1 MKKIVR
7 IGLLLVLVAFLHNLI
22 NVFVRAEY
30 WEEPGAAQNTV
41 QLYTTFGDWEYFYY
55 EDFETT
61 RWGGGPGGEGDPSFF
76 PMRPIHNGSATFYY
90 NHGMRLKDNTISGR
104 SVYVDDYI
112 FELGFEPKQGLGGFS
127 FEYKKIRQIPAEA
140 NGQLKLSFWAI
151 NKGENRHEKEPTEIL
166 HYTGN
171 MGEVNFVRLD
181 FDVPETQYIYI
192 EFVGVAGGGFAIDNV
207 KWSDH
212 DIKLEFRDGYG
223 ENKLYQSNYIRY
235 GRKAPDIINYVENNL
250 LEGYEN
256 YEWYTDPSLS
266 AEYLFDK
273 NSPIREDTTLYLDR
287 DLIVYEIEY
296 DLKGGYFE
304 PYDNRDELIVGFL
317 TDLYNYLD
325 STDKLHGAFHERL
338 KAEGL
343 ANDTITLDDFI
354 YGVGRSGLNPKT
366 LIDQKGQEIVH
377 YDGLF
382 LKGFVV
388 QSGEVGDEIPIS
400 FDLNGGIFANIG
412 GTVYTNNNTMRIDFL
427 TDFHTFLT
435 NHYGYTKSV
444 NDFIHGVGKTSG
456 FDGEYDIK
464 ANFDRLYTRNNKNV
478 NASLGT
484 FVNQPEYNKWVPL
497 IDLMDEY
504 TRVGNPAQNFWGDQ
518 FVARYRIKPFIQKKN
533 LWAGQGEP
541 KASQIMQIVNRI
553 PQNIFQGGTPQ
564 EVPGTFVVGTGT
576 SLPTPTKLG
585 ATFNGWY
592 EAIYTYQMVDGERK
606 KVFSG
611 WSDRIYQ
618 IDENRTETVYLY
630 AKWGTHLPTAKSYDE
645 LPKMLSDDCF
655 FKKIYMM
662 DDNWLVEEFNLDL
675 RLSNTER
682 IKKGLE
688 PIDYFINQPE
698 YNKWVSYI
706 DLIHEYTAYGNPAQA
721 WHGIWKSYYTG
732 IIRMDMFLRQYN
744 PWYRSQYSERQYTVY
759 EMLRRVPYDIPKELI
774 PYSYTIESD
783 PIILPLAVKEHASL
797 TGWYTD
803 PNFDPNTKVDVIP
816 TGSTGNKKF
825 YSLYNEMKYR
835 INYDLDAGAFA
846 PYTNRDQL
854 INDFLDDFYD
864 FVKLKLNDSFSI
876 TRSQFKHGAGNTSGF
891 NGEYTNYIY
900 FDDVIAALPIQLLFA
915 TNNRTIDPQTQKF
928 INQEY
933 YNLRWL
939 PLLDMAADFTRD
951 ANASE
956 DFWDSPKIAADRL
969 KQLFRRIRP
978 SGSDPA
984 KVDKYFTMIPADIP
998 EVVVPHYYIK
1008 DVDTPLP
1015 IPVKDGYRFVG
1026 WEDLKTSNLIPNNII
1041 PAGTAEDID
1050 IKARWIQEGIYEVTY
1065 YFGEYGYQGI
1075 THTELF
1081 LLFINNYL
1089 DRFSFPPAYTED
1101 RLYNDFFNNSAL
1113 AYTTDEID
1121 EIFSYFSDRWKWLRE
1136 YIEEI
1141 AKPENYGYAHED
1153 LLGDDDEEIWRLNFD
1168 AFFNSRRSSF
1178 TKIVE
1183 GVEIT
1188 YYSIDFSSLNYA
1200 NSFWSLT
1207 TYNQAGPTALIPGGE
1222 LFPEEF
1228 INCWHPGYKFAGW
1241 YDNEHHLGSRL
1252 LTLPAVPNGDLELYA
1267 KWVLAEG
1274 FKDIIVT
1281 FIDYDDT
1288 VIEVRTFDLGEE
1300 ITPPDTDPVR
1310 EHYTF
1315 TGWDKDLSTIT
1326 SSTIVQAV
1334 YEGHTYTLEFETYA
1348 GGTDIPP
1355 QTLVYPET
1363 PTEPAD
1369 PTRAGYTFDGWYSSE
1384 EFTEEFFFIFPLYGV
1399 NDGDVIKVYA
1409 KWDPNIYNITYV
1421 LEDGATNHESNPT
1434 TYTNLD
1440 VLPLYPAEKENHT
1453 FGGWYL
1459 NAEHTGSPLTIIENR
1474 HGDLTLYAKFEMFK
1488 YQVTFDSDGGTV
1500 VPIQMIEHGNT
1511 ATKPD
1516 NPVKFGFVFNNWL
1529 LNGEVFDFGTL
1540 IYQDII
1546 LVADYSVAVYK
1557 VKFHDDQGTVINE
1570 QDIVHDEYASVPAV
1584 PDKSVNPGAY
1594 TKSWDPHLVNVKIQQ
1609 DYDVHPLYTEIE
1621 YNIIYHLDGGTNH
1634 INNPN
1639 KYSILSVIA
1648 LSNAT
1653 KLGYEFVGWYLEP
1666 EFTNK
1671 IETIEN
1677 RYGDLHLYANF
1688 ALETYLINY
1697 ILDDGVNHSSNPATY
1712 TIHDIVILEN
1722 ATKEGFE
1729 FLGWYLEE
1737 TFTNKIEVISNRTGV
1752 LNLYARYSAPVVYD
1766 IYYVLYASEHDP
1778 NDPITFVPTTVT
1790 YTTSTG
1796 ATLDVPNH
1804 RVSSTFA
1811 GWYNNPS
1818 LTGEAVSSI
1827 PVGSTGHKTFYAKWQ
1842 LRMYQMDFYNSKED
1856 LLDNKTPIITRTN
1869 IAHSSIINLPEYTGT
1884 IPAGKEFIG
1893 WHYLVTGVEIL
1904 FEVDQQVN
1912 NNFKLFPKF
1921 GTKKYTVTFYN
1932 ELVVY
1937 DYREVYH
1944 GNTIPNLPVGPVP
1957 ATGTFEYWQLE
1968 DGTIFDESSVV
1979 TSNLTV
1985 LAKFSGAAT
1994 GHLVIFEY
2002 INASEVVVQ
2011 VPVHT
2016 NNDYLEAI
2024 DIPTVPARAGYTFN
2038 YWTSNG
2044 DTYTSA
2050 ELLTVLID
2058 KNYTFV
2064 ANYTIN
2070 TYTIRFYNESE
2081 LLETTTTTHGN
2092 NAIYTKATPVRE
2104 NHIFTGWDKP
2114 LTNIQA
2120 NTDFYAE
2127 FAANEYIVRFYADGV
2142 LIGEETVTHGANAT
2156 APSVPTKDHY
2166 THTGWDQPLTNITN
2180 HISINAIYT
2189 GNTYTLTFNSNGGS
2203 AIAPQARVYP
2213 TKTNRPADPTRAG
2226 HNFVGWYTQLSGGV
2240 EYEFNQSLTGNITIY
2255 ARWETQSVIVTFD
2268 VQGGTPAPDA
2278 QTITYNTQ
2286 ATEPTAPTKPGYV
2299 FSGWYLSN
2307 VLFEFTTTN
2316 VTSDITLV
2324 AKYTEEELTVIYRND
2339 DNSIIETIYVS
2350 YGNTITVPALPASRA
2365 GYSLAWSENLTNVQ
2379 IYEDKDVIAV
2389 YTAIVYTI
2397 NYYNLV
2403 NGMTHT
2409 NKTSYT
2415 INDATFNLTAPTN
2428 LPAGTT
2434 FAGWYDNPG
2443 LNGDAVTSV
2452 PNGSTGNKAFY
2463 AKLDVTTYTIQYVL
2477 DGGQFVS
2484 YANRDEMIVAFLTD
2498 FWTFLGQ
2505 PGTLTDFMHG
2515 VGKTSGFDGLYND
2528 TDYFAALY
2536 QVNDKRVY
2544 PSTGKFINQEEYNRW
2559 VPLLDLMET
2568 YTNFNPE
2575 QTFWGSTWT
2584 GRYRIKPFIQHRN
2597 LWTDMGVT
2605 NEQVYAVTSKIPEAL
2620 LSVPVVYEYN
2630 INTPTIELI
2639 TPHKLHHTFVGW
2651 YTAATGGVK
2660 VTAIPQ
2666 GSVGNKVFY
2675 ARWSVPTYTISYY
2688 LNGGDFENY
2697 TTKEDMLDGFFQDL
2711 YDFLSPTETYEQFKG
2726 GVWYSK
2732 EAYKS
2737 KIYNGTKPTS
2747 NNEAYFISAAKYRV
2761 KWAPFFDMMDR
2772 FVKVNPDQS
2781 FWGGTYV
2788 GLIRLDQYVRDV
2800 KPGPAWT
2807 ETHLRMMPT
2816 TGIVINEPTTY
2827 KAGVRTIVLPM
2838 PVRDDYAFEGW
2849 YTNAAFSGSPVTRI
2863 TTSETGNK
2871 SFYAKWRPLVGFND
2885 FEKRVMRQSLTYYNN
2900 TKNPPAAGHP
2910 RQITKGVII
2919 ITTTM
2924 MGRNADYMYNYLNRM
2939 DASLVSTHAVVDNTK
2954 TLQLLEWDFRGYHTP
2969 NIGNSEY
2976 AAVMLCENSGYYY
2989 NGNTIINYNPVAQAP
3004 YFNAV
3009 WERAV
3014 AITVFILRFYGIKVV
3029 NEYTV
3034 VGRHEAVG
3042 IGIALPAHAKAN
3054 PGVLFA
3060 AQGKTMVDF
3069 RDDVR
3074 ARL

>member
-1 MKKIVR
+1 MDEYTNTGNPIQNFWNSYSISRNR
-7 IGLLLVLVAFLHNLI
+7 IKPFMQEKNI
-22 NVFVRAEY
+22 
-30 WEEPGAAQNTV
+30 WEN
-41 QLYTTFGDWEYFYY
+41 
-55 EDFETT
+55 
-61 RWGGGPGGEGDPSFF
+61 EG
-76 PMRPIHNGSATFYY
+76 
-90 NHGMRLKDNTISGR
+90 
-104 SVYVDDYI
+104 
-112 FELGFEPKQGLGGFS
+112 EPKATKIKNILQKIPSDIKTGGTP
-127 FEYKKIRQIPAEA
+127 QIPPTNYDGTKEIILPIPSKGTETF
-140 NGQLKLSFWAI
+140 NG
-151 NKGENRHEKEPTEIL
+151 
-166 HYTGN
+166 
-171 MGEVNFVRLD
+171 
-181 FDVPETQYIYI
+181 
-192 EFVGVAGGGFAIDNV
+192 
-207 KWSDH
+207 
-212 DIKLEFRDGYG
+212 
-223 ENKLYQSNYIRY
+223 
-235 GRKAPDIINYVENNL
+235 
-250 LEGYEN
+250 
-256 YEWYTDPSLS
+256 WYTYDYKTEKFSSEKVEKINIGDSGAKNLYAKFGSSLPT
-266 AEYLFDK
+266 
-273 NSPIREDTTLYLDR
+273 PI
-287 DLIVYEIEY
+287 
-296 DLKGGYFE
+296 
-304 PYDNRDELIVGFL
+304 PYDELPKMLHQESYFSQIYKMDENWDV
-317 TDLYNYLD
+317 
-325 STDKLHGAFHERL
+325 
-338 KAEGL
+338 
-343 ANDTITLDDFI
+343 
-354 YGVGRSGLNPKT
+354 
-366 LIDQKGQEIVH
+366 
-377 YDGLF
+377 
-382 LKGFVV
+382 
-388 QSGEVGDEIPIS
+388 DE
-400 FDLNGGIFANIG
+400 FDLTLRLSNLERQKQNLPELD
-412 GTVYTNNNTMRIDFL
+412 Y
-427 TDFHTFLT
+427 
-435 NHYGYTKSV
+435 
-444 NDFIHGVGKTSG
+444 FI
-456 FDGEYDIK
+456 
-464 ANFDRLYTRNNKNV
+464 
-478 NASLGT
+478 
-484 FVNQPEYNKWVPL
+484 NQPEYNKWVPL
-497 IDLMDEY
+497 IDL
-504 TRVGNPAQNFWGDQ
+504 
-518 FVARYRIKPFIQKKN
+518 
-533 LWAGQGEP
+533 
-541 KASQIMQIVNRI
+541 
-553 PQNIFQGGTPQ
+553 
-564 EVPGTFVVGTGT
+564 
-576 SLPTPTKLG
+576 
-585 ATFNGWY
+585 
-592 EAIYTYQMVDGERK
+592 
-606 KVFSG
+606 
-611 WSDRIYQ
+611 
-618 IDENRTETVYLY
+618 
-630 AKWGTHLPTAKSYDE
+630 
-645 LPKMLSDDCF
+645 
-655 FKKIYMM
+655 
-662 DDNWLVEEFNLDL
+662 
-675 RLSNTER
+675 
-682 IKKGLE
+682 
-688 PIDYFINQPE
+688 
-698 YNKWVSYI
+698 
-706 DLIHEYTAYGNPAQA
+706 IHEYTIYGNPEQK
-721 WHGIWKSYYTG
+721 WHGIWKSHYTG
-732 IIRMDMFLRQYN
+732 AIRMEMFFQQYN
-744 PWYRSQYSERQYTVY
+744 PWTISQQPELQYTVH
-759 EMLRRVPYDIPKELI
+759 EMLRRVPHEIPRVTPEQTFTVETPTFSLPI
-774 PYSYTIESD
+774 PE
-783 PIILPLAVKEHASL
+783 KEHAEFL
-797 TGWYTD
+797 GWYTTE
-803 PNFDPNTKVDVIP
+803 NFEPDTLVTEVVK
-816 TGSTGNKKF
+816 GSTGNKKYYAYYTESKF
-825 YSLYNEMKYR
+825 NVTYN
-835 INYDLDAGAFA
+835 LDGGYFT
-846 PYTNRDQL
+846 PYTNRNEMID
-854 INDFLDDFYD
+854 DFLTDFYH
-864 FVKLKLNDSFSI
+864 FVKENLNNGFDI
-876 TRSQFKHGAGNTSGF
+876 DINVFKHGKNQTSGF
-891 NGEYTNYIY
+891 DGEYTDFIY
-900 FDDVIAALPIQLLFA
+900 FGDDPGELLPVQLLFA
-915 TNNRTIDPQTQKF
+915 TNNKEIEPLTKKF
-928 INQEY
+928 INQED
-933 YNLRWL
+933 YNKRWL

-969 KQLFRRIRP
+969 KQLFRGIRP

-998 EVVVPHYYIK
+998 KVAVPHYYIN

-1026 WEDLKTSNLIPNNII
+1026 WEDKTSNLIPNNII

-1050 IKARWIQEGIYEVTY
+1050 IKARWIQEGIYQVTY

-1089 DRFSFPPAYTED
+1089 DGFSLRSTYTED
-1101 RLYNDFFNNSAL
+1101 MLYNDFFNNSAL
-1113 AYTTDEID
+1113 RSTDEID
-1121 EIFSYFSDRWKWLRE
+1121 EIFSYFSDRWEWLRE

-1153 LLGDDDEEIWRLNFD
+1153 LLADNDEEIWRLNFD

-1188 YYSIDFSSLNYA
+1188 YYSIDFSSLKYA

-1241 YDNEHHLGSRL
+1241 YDNEHHLGERL

-1267 KWVLAEG
+1267 KWVLDEE

-1288 VIEVRTFDLGEE
+1288 VIEVRTFDPGEE

-1315 TGWDKDLSTIT
+1315 TGWDKDLTTIT
-1326 SSTIVQAV
+1326 ESTVVKAL
-1334 YEGHTYTLEFETYA
+1334 YTPHTYTLEFETYD
-1348 GGTDIPP
+1348 GGTDIPS

-1363 PTEPAD
+1363 PTEPEEN
-1369 PTRAGYTFDGWYSSE
+1369 PTRAGYTFAGWYSSE

-1399 NDGDVIKVYA
+1399 NDGDVIKIYA
-1409 KWDPNIYNITYV
+1409 KWDPNIYDITYV
-1421 LEDGATNHESNPT
+1421 LEDGAKNHESNPT

-1459 NAEHTGSPLTIIENR
+1459 NAEYTGSPLTIIENR

-1529 LNGEVFDFGTL
+1529 YEGEIFDFGTL

-1557 VKFHDDQGTVINE
+1557 VKFHDEDGTVINE

-1584 PDKSVNPGAY
+1584 PDKSDNPGAY
-1594 TKSWDPHLVNVKIQQ
+1594 TKSWDPDLVNVKIQQ

-1634 INNPN
+1634 INNPS
-1639 KYSILSVIA
+1639 KYSISSIIA

-1653 KLGYEFVGWYLEP
+1653 KLGYEFVGWYDDP

-1671 IETIEN
+1671 IEKIEN

-1688 ALETYLINY
+1688 ALETYSINY

-1766 IYYVLYASEHDP
+1766 IYYVLYSSEHDP

-1796 ATLDVPNH
+1796 ATLDVPSH

-1893 WHYLVTGVEIL
+1893 WHYLVNGVEIL

-1912 NNFKLFPKF
+1912 DNFKLFPKF
-1921 GTKKYTVTFYN
+1921 GIKKYTVTFYN
-1932 ELVVY
+1932 ELVVC

-2002 INASEVVVQ
+2002 IDASEVVVQ
-2011 VPVHT
+2011 VLVHT
-2016 NNDYLEAI
+2016 NNDHLEET
-2024 DIPTVPARAGYTFN
+2024 DIPPVPARAGYTFN

-2044 DTYTSA
+2044 DTYTN
-2050 ELLTVLID
+2050 ETIVNLEIN

-2070 TYTIRFYNESE
+2070 TYTIRFYNGSE
-2081 LLETTTTTHGN
+2081 LLEATTTTHGN

-2127 FAANEYIVRFYADGV
+2127 FAANEYIVRFYADGE

-2156 APSVPTKDHY
+2156 APSVPTKAHY

-2189 GNTYTLTFNSNGGS
+2189 GNTYTLTFDSNGGS

-2226 HNFVGWYTQLSGGV
+2226 HNFVGWYTQLSGGD

-2299 FSGWYLSN
+2299 FSGWYLDDEP
-2307 VLFEFTTTN
+2307 FEFTTN

-2350 YGNTITVPALPASRA
+2350 YGNTINVPALPPSRD

-2379 IYEDKDVIAV
+2379 IYENKDVIAV

-2415 INDATFNLTAPTN
+2415 INDATFNLTEPTN

-2434 FAGWYDNPG
+2434 FAGWYDTQTFTGTPI
-2443 LNGDAVTSV
+2443 TSV
-2452 PNGSTGNKAFY
+2452 PNGSTGNKVFY

-2484 YANRDEMIVAFLTD
+2484 YANRDEMIEAFLTD

-2515 VGKTSGFDGLYND
+2515 EGKTSGFDGLYND
-2528 TDYFAALY
+2528 ADYFAALY
-2536 QVNDKRVY
+2536 QDNDKRVY

-2568 YTNFNPE
+2568 YTNFNPI
-2575 QTFWGSTWT
+2575 QTFWGSTYV
-2584 GRYRIKPFIQHRN
+2584 GERRIKPFIQHRN
-2597 LWTDMGVT
+2597 LWTDVGDEEVS
-2605 NEQVYAVTSKIPEAL
+2605 AVTSTIPEAL

-2639 TPHKLHHTFVGW
+2639 TPHKLHHTFQGW
-2651 YTAATGGVK
+2651 YTDDGTK
-2660 VTAIPQ
+2660 VTQIVK
-2666 GSVGNKVFY
+2666 GSTGNIVLY
-2675 ARWSVPTYTISYY
+2675 AKWSVPTYTISYY

-2711 YDFLSPTETYEQFKG
+2711 YDFLSPTETYEEFKG

-2747 NNEAYFISAAKYRV
+2747 NNEAYFISAEKYRV
-2761 KWAPFFDMMDR
+2761 KWAPFFDMMEK
-2772 FVKVNPDQS
+2772 FVEVNPVQS

-2788 GLIRLDQYVRDV
+2788 GLMRLDQYVRDV
-2800 KPGPAWT
+2800 KPGPAWN

-2885 FEKRVMRQSLTYYNN
+2885 FEKRIMRQSLTYYNN
-2900 TKNPPAAGHP
+2900 TKNPEYP
-2910 RQITKGVII
+2910 RQTTKGVII

-2924 MGRNADYMYNYLNRM
+2924 MGRNVDYMYNYLNRM

-2969 NIGNSEY
+2969 NIGNAEY

-2989 NGNTIINYNPVAQAP
+2989 DGNTIINYNPVAQAP

-3042 IGIALPAHAKAN
+3042 IGIALPGHAKAN